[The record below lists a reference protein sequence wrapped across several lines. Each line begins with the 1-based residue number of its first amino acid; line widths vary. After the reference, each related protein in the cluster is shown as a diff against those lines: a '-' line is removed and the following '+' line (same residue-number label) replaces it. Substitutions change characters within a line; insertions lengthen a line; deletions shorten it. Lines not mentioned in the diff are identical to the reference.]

1 MEKASQKLGII
12 LKYFADLTSNQI
24 TQLKGLEG
32 LYKEWN
38 QVVNVISRKDIEELY
53 LHHVLHSLS
62 IATVLED
69 MQDAKNIKIIDI
81 GCGGGFPGIPLAIFY
96 PNVQFYL
103 VDSIGKKLNVV
114 SDICEK
120 LQINNVIIK
129 HTRVEEIKNLQFDIA
144 VSRAVAPLQ
153 DLWKWANPILKKNTQ
168 LKMNGLITLKG
179 GDLTAEI
186 AALPKKVFTM
196 PLHTIF
202 KEDYFAEKLLLFV
215 KK

>member
-12 LKYFADLTSNQI
+12 LSYFADLNATQI
-24 TQLKGLEG
+24 SQLSGLEE
-32 LYKEWN
+32 LYKTWN
-38 QVVNVISRKDIEELY
+38 QKINVISRKDMDELY
-53 LHHVLHSLS
+53 LHHILHSLS
-62 IATVLED
+62 IATIFDDLEES
-69 MQDAKNIKIIDI
+69 KNIKIIDI

-103 VDSIGKKLNVV
+103 VDSIGKKLLVV
-114 SDICEK
+114 NDICEK
-120 LQINNVIIK
+120 LNINNVITK
-129 HTRVEEIKNLQFDIA
+129 HTRVEDIKNLQFDIA

-153 DLWKWANPILKKNTQ
+153 DLWKWANPMLKKNSNI
-168 LKMNGLITLKG
+168 KINGLISLKG
-179 GDLTAEI
+179 GDLNAEI

-202 KEDYFAEKLLLFV
+202 KYDYFAEKFLLFV